1 MINFTNC
8 IRQNEKLH
16 SISREIHKKIIKG
29 GGIFFQNILQ
39 RNFIKM
45 LLDDL

>member
-29 GGIFFQNILQ
+29 GAYFSRIFYKGTL
-39 RNFIKM
+39 
-45 LLDDL
+45 